1 MKKPTL
7 KEVVTSHGG
16 WIILKVKQG
25 YKGRVRIDAHTRFHR
40 ADMPNFFSEW
50 GTIQYI
56 NRVRREEGLNPI
68 KITEY

>member
-7 KEVVTSHGG
+7 KEVVTSDN
-16 WIILKVKQG
+16 WLIYKVKQG
-25 YKGRVRIDAHTRFHR
+25 YKGRVRIDAYTRFHR
-40 ADMPNFFSEW
+40 ADESDFFSEW

-56 NRVRREEGLNPI
+56 NRVRREEGRRPI